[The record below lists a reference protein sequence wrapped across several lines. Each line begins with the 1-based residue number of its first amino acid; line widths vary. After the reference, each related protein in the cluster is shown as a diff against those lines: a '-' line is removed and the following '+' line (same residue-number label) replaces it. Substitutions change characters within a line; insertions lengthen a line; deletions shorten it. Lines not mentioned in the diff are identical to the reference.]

1 MDTSYKTTYATQI
14 AKVIGHT
21 PEIATFDKLR
31 SELKSKQ
38 MKSHEE
44 RTKHDKLLA
53 TLQKAILKER
63 SSNITHIEQCYF
75 QQHANLPTEELA
87 CPEYRALLQKYKLS
101 NKLLKAWNIS
111 L

>member
-1 MDTSYKTTYATQI
+1 MDASYKTTYATQI

-21 PEIATFDKLR
+21 PEIATFDNLR

-44 RTKHDKLLA
+44 RTKHEKLLA

-63 SSNITHIEQCYF
+63 SSLMKNITHIEQCYF
-75 QQHANLPTEELA
+75 QHANLPT
-87 CPEYRALLQKYKLS
+87 C
-101 NKLLKAWNIS
+101 
-111 L
+111 